1 MYKLKMGDIVFTF
14 STELDALKALCL
26 LLFMINDKFDK
37 AEVLQAR
44 VILDDLEDILN
55 SRVVRNSRLH
65 LPGSENYE

>member
-1 MYKLKMGDIVFTF
+1 MYKLKMGDIVFMF

-26 LLFMINDKFDK
+26 LLFMENKFSD
-37 AEVLQAR
+37 
-44 VILDDLEDILN
+44 EDILN